1 MQRQHSLLGGLGG
14 KQRAE
19 TKLDVWAT
27 TGRSSSTMRAASMFL
42 LMALF
47 TFATAWTAA
56 AAGTGYTWTGSSSTA
71 WNNSANW
78 NPSTGIPGGSSSDTA
93 GIPGSF
99 SRYPVINT
107 GAGTISAI
115 NINSSGSGASL
126 EVANGGSITVST
138 TFTVNANGTLTL
150 TGTVSATGGVY
161 PPIDENGTISA
172 AINSKTVTGTFTNS
186 TGAFVVYYDDPSLAT
201 DGVSG
206 SPYTIT
212 YSYAGDSSL
221 TAAADNTD
229 TTLTVLPALT
239 GMSSSGALDGYNAGT
254 IPVVYVIKDSSGEIT
269 YSNVVLATTLTD
281 DHTAFTITIGAPLGT
296 KTVSLKPRF
305 YLRKLFTFTDTVPV
319 EDTGPLDITGA
330 FFLGGDANG
339 DNQVDATDYAWMR
352 YWWGEDLAEWTSAV
366 AGTGL
371 EYDINGDGILDANDY
386 PDFGGYGV
394 IGAADY
400 LILKQWLV

>member
-1 MQRQHSLLGGLGG
+1 
-14 KQRAE
+14 
-19 TKLDVWAT
+19 
-27 TGRSSSTMRAASMFL
+27 MRAASMFL
-42 LMALF
+42 LLALF

-71 WNNSANW
+71 RNNSANW

-107 GAGTISAI
+107 GAGTI
-115 NINSSGSGASL
+115 
-126 EVANGGSITVST
+126 
-138 TFTVNANGTLTL
+138 
-150 TGTVSATGGVY
+150 
-161 PPIDENGTISA
+161 
-172 AINSKTVTGTFTNS
+172 
-186 TGAFVVYYDDPSLAT
+186 
-201 DGVSG
+201 
-206 SPYTIT
+206 
-212 YSYAGDSSL
+212 
-221 TAAADNTD
+221 
-229 TTLTVLPALT
+229 
-239 GMSSSGALDGYNAGT
+239 
-254 IPVVYVIKDSSGEIT
+254 PVVYVTKDSSGEIT

-281 DHTAFTITIGAPLGT
+281 DHTAFTITIGAPPGT

-339 DNQVDATDYAWMR
+339 DNQVDGTDYAWMR
-352 YWWGEDLAEWTSAV
+352 YWWGKDLAEWTSAV

-400 LILKQWLV
+400 LILKDGWYKQGDPE